1 MWNIPWGAI
10 GSAVAA
16 GFNYFGTDRQNQM
29 NRDIMHE
36 QQAFQR
42 QSAQDQMAFQERM
55 SNTSYQRA
63 MQDMRS
69 AGLNPM
75 LAFTQG
81 GASSPPGAMANS
93 SAAPSMQN
101 PYAAFANSAVEVAR
115 TIAEINNVRANT
127 RLVEAK
133 TPRHR
138 VEGRAY
144 DLGEKLVE
152 STLKHIKS
160 NIVNSGKSTAAERR
174 RGFSLSEPTPEHDP
188 TGYGSNFDF
197 GF

>member
-1 MWNIPWGAI
+1 MWNIPWGAV

-16 GFNYFGTDRQNQM
+16 GLNYFGTDRQNQM

-81 GASSPPGAMANS
+81 GAGSPTGAMANS
-93 SAAPSMQN
+93 SAAPNMQN
-101 PYAAFANSAVEVAR
+101 PYAAFANSALDMAR
-115 TIAEINNVRANT
+115 TIAEINNIRANT
-127 RLVEAK
+127 RQTEAK
-133 TPRHR
+133 TPKYR
-138 VEGRAY
+138 VEGRVY
-144 DLGEKLVE
+144 DLGERLVD
-152 STLKHIKS
+152 STLKHVKS
-160 NIVNSGKSTAAERR
+160 NIINSGKSSSNKSSG
-174 RGFSLSEPTPEHDP
+174 GFQHKDWPIPEHDP
-188 TGYGSNFDF
+188 TGYGL